1 MKELKERKLSF
12 IRHKKKTAHII
23 TISVLYAASKFEL
36 TSEILVLANIVVK
49 EEK

>member
-1 MKELKERKLSF
+1 MKELKERKFLLSDT
-12 IRHKKKTAHII
+12 KKTAHII
-23 TISVLYAASKFEL
+23 AISFLYAASKFEL